1 MFVLGS
7 TLQNVAILP
16 IFREETWASLLN
28 RRNISFIF
36 LPVIDLSCQVL
47 VIYCINTA
55 QKPQRC

>member
-36 LPVIDLSCQVL
+36 FASYRFELSSFSNIL
-47 VIYCINTA
+47 Y
-55 QKPQRC
+55 